1 MQSSPRDRRVF
12 LALCANALVLLLI
25 LFVLLGRD
33 NRITLA
39 SPAFGDSQPTV
50 SGAGGLF
57 VMPGQIGANSWGCYL
72 MDTDHQT
79 LSVYQ
84 YTPSEQILRL
94 VAARSF
100 RYDRLMGN
108 YNTAPP
114 PLDIRDLSE
123 RSEQKSLQPT
133 TP

>member
-1 MQSSPRDRRVF
+1 MQSSRRDRRIF
-12 LALCANALVLLLI
+12 LALCANAVVLLLI

-39 SPAFGDSQPTV
+39 SPVFGDSQPTV
-50 SGAGGLF
+50 SGGGGLF

-84 YTPSEQILRL
+84 YSSSEPLLKL

-100 RYDRLMGN
+100 RYDRLLGD
-108 YNTAPP
+108 YNTKPSP
-114 PLDIRDLSE
+114 SEIRELSE
-123 RSEQKSLQPT
+123 QTGQKVQ
-133 TP
+133 